1 MKTKHILLILL
12 IAISVQGIA
21 QGRKH
26 ANYNKFK
33 TEKVAFI
40 TTQIDLTVEE
50 AQAFWPIYNE
60 YDKKINDLIS
70 EEHNIHRDL
79 RHNKERLSK
88 DGLEEKL
95 DRKVEINQ
103 ERANLMLEYHNKFK
117 NILPVEK
124 VSALYDAENDFKRE
138 LLHRYK
144 TTPCRNDINSPNE

>member
-70 EEHNIHRDL
+70 EEQIKKLLIQNSTFLKISDRT
-79 RHNKERLSK
+79 K
-88 DGLEEKL
+88 DK
-95 DRKVEINQ
+95 
-103 ERANLMLEYHNKFK
+103 
-117 NILPVEK
+117 
-124 VSALYDAENDFKRE
+124 
-138 LLHRYK
+138 
-144 TTPCRNDINSPNE
+144 INSILYTYYRFLLDFTVTA